1 MKIFLQ
7 DMIENLRFE
16 DLPPTWNTFDLE
28 SFSKDKRLWDYQQN
42 ALKNAIK
49 ALWKYFEDF
58 ADYQEKESLDINRE
72 RKKPCYYQTY

>member
-49 ALWKYFEDF
+49 ALWKYIEDL
-58 ADYQEKESLDINRE
+58 Y
-72 RKKPCYYQTY
+72 

>member
-1 MKIFLQ
+1 
-7 DMIENLRFE
+7 
-16 DLPPTWNTFDLE
+16 
-28 SFSKDKRLWDYQQN
+28 
-42 ALKNAIK
+42 LKNAIK